1 MPARTEPSR
10 NGVEHAATTPD
21 MGAGQQGQ
29 NYHRDALRRQDEADK
44 TPTSRPAPNSAPKP
58 APNPAPK
65 PPTPGPD
72 PISGG
77 QYERGT
83 GGGTRP
89 DKQ

>member
-1 MPARTEPSR
+1 MPAKSEPSR
-10 NGVEHAATTPD
+10 KGVEHVATTPD

-29 NYHRDALRRQDEADK
+29 NYHRDKLRRQDEADK
-44 TPTSRPAPNSAPKP
+44 TPSTKPAPKP
-58 APNPAPK
+58 APR